1 MSKKIILKV
10 LAIFIVITAA
20 GLLTA
25 ENYTSKASACG
36 SCHIM
41 KPYFNSWEKSTH
53 GEEDVACVDCH
64 YPPGERHSFKA
75 KFRGLGQLFTY
86 VGTKGATVR
95 KSARVSDLSCTTSEC
110 HPPEKFMDKKLKF
123 TEKIPYVHR
132 THMDKTIEGQTLH
145 CDTCH
150 QHVRKDK
157 HFEVPKV
164 ACYLCHFKEAA
175 FNKGRAKC
183 SLCHEI
189 PAAPLQTQKKNNAES
204 DEKPITHESL
214 EQAQVPCWSCH
225 YELVQG
231 NGEIKKENC
240 FDCHEYSEE
249 MLRRSEDK
257 VLMHAEHVTKQNAKC
272 FDCHRPIQHE
282 EVAFLDPV
290 REACVI
296 CHPDHHKY
304 QKLMLIGDNRK
315 DVASASNLM
324 YDVKTNCIGCHVAE
338 RLVRGEKVLHGSTQ
352 ACVACHT
359 EKHESMVKDWRGKT
373 EEELRYAKEIEKVAL
388 YAIENAKRKVPHKK
402 LQEVMSMVKEGQENL
417 YIVEYGGGVHNQK
430 YAVKLLDEAMNR
442 FEDAMDLLNEE

>member
-157 HFEVPKV
+157 HFEVP
-164 ACYLCHFKEAA
+164 
-175 FNKGRAKC
+175 N
-183 SLCHEI
+183 
-189 PAAPLQTQKKNNAES
+189 
-204 DEKPITHESL
+204 
-214 EQAQVPCWSCH
+214 
-225 YELVQG
+225 
-231 NGEIKKENC
+231 
-240 FDCHEYSEE
+240 
-249 MLRRSEDK
+249 
-257 VLMHAEHVTKQNAKC
+257 
-272 FDCHRPIQHE
+272 
-282 EVAFLDPV
+282 
-290 REACVI
+290 
-296 CHPDHHKY
+296 
-304 QKLMLIGDNRK
+304 
-315 DVASASNLM
+315 
-324 YDVKTNCIGCHVAE
+324 
-338 RLVRGEKVLHGSTQ
+338 
-352 ACVACHT
+352 
-359 EKHESMVKDWRGKT
+359 
-373 EEELRYAKEIEKVAL
+373 
-388 YAIENAKRKVPHKK
+388 
-402 LQEVMSMVKEGQENL
+402 
-417 YIVEYGGGVHNQK
+417 
-430 YAVKLLDEAMNR
+430 
-442 FEDAMDLLNEE
+442 